1 MNLQVE
7 IDSLRG
13 KLSEEEIGHKKL
25 QEQLLIEKL
34 KRVMVDVDINHHN
47 EEVIR
52 GICSLLFFYLTPFA
66 SS

>member
-1 MNLQVE
+1 LNLQVE

-13 KLSEEEIGHKKL
+13 KLSEEEISHKKL

-34 KRVMVDVDINHHN
+34 KRVMVDVDINDHN

-52 GICSLLFFYLTPFA
+52 GTVKPPIVDTSL
-66 SS
+66 